1 MVNDKNLGEIL
12 SVLPKDAIYYF
23 CKANI
28 KRGFNENLV
37 EERCKEFQL
46 FGNCYP
52 SVTAAFES
60 AKINA
65 EKEDLIFVG
74 GSTFVVAE
82 II

>member
-1 MVNDKNLGEIL
+1 MWIAVFNRIGC
-12 SVLPKDAIYYF
+12 VTPKKAIYYF
-23 CKANI
+23 CKADSE
-28 KRGFNENLV
+28 RGLNENLL
-37 EERCKEFQL
+37 EERCEIFQL

-60 AKINA
+60 VKINA